1 MLFFRSEEHLD
12 RWCAFREWP
21 RGGTMSPEQ
30 CWQLAQAWYADKLNP
45 NWRRKTRAE
54 AEAALHS
61 IGLAEP
67 FWSLR
72 A

>member
-12 RWCAFREWP
+12 RWCAFRGLP

-30 CWQLAQAWYADKLNP
+30 CWQLALAWYADKLTP
-45 NWRRKTRAE
+45 DWRRKTRDE
-54 AEAALHS
+54 SEAALNS
-61 IGLAEP
+61 IELSEP
-67 FWSLR
+67 FWTLR

>member
-1 MLFFRSEEHLD
+1 MLLFRSEEHLD
-12 RWCAFREWP
+12 RWCAFRQLP

-45 NWRRKTRAE
+45 AWRRKTRDE

-61 IGLAEP
+61 IGLTEP
-67 FWSLR
+67 F
-72 A
+72 

>member
-1 MLFFRSEEHLD
+1 MLLFRSEEHID
-12 RWCAFREWP
+12 HWCTFRELS

-30 CWQLAQAWYADKLNP
+30 CWQLAQAWYADKLSP
-45 NWRRKTRAE
+45 DWRRKTLEESE
-54 AEAALHS
+54 AMLAS
-61 IGLAEP
+61 IGLTEP